1 MNQGKEK
8 NMNEQYWIEHEEKEN
23 LLREQKIE
31 KSKGSTCIYSKS
43 IFLRTINILI
53 KFVMTG
59 FSIYILWMSP
69 SIFLYLFFQ
78 SFNYVLGS
86 EYSQFFDVLLKIS
99 YPTVNI
105 IFVGILFLA
114 FILTE
119 INEENRKENL

>member
-1 MNQGKEK
+1 
-8 NMNEQYWIEHEEKEN
+8 MNEKYWIEHEEKEN

-31 KSKGSTCIYSKS
+31 KSKGSKCIYSKS

-59 FSIYILWMSP
+59 FSIYFIWMSP

-114 FILTE
+114 FTLTE

>member
-1 MNQGKEK
+1 
-8 NMNEQYWIEHEEKEN
+8 MNEKYWIEHEEKEN
-23 LLREQKIE
+23 LLRAQKIK

-53 KFVMTG
+53 KFVIMG
-59 FSIYILWMSP
+59 FSIYFIWMSP

-105 IFVGILFLA
+105 IFVGILFIA
-114 FILTE
+114 FTITTITDTTE
-119 INEENRKENL
+119 KRNSSK

>member
-1 MNQGKEK
+1 
-8 NMNEQYWIEHEEKEN
+8 MNEKYWIEHEEMEN
-23 LLREQKIE
+23 LLRAQKI
-31 KSKGSTCIYSKS
+31 KNSTVRRIYSKS

-53 KFVMTG
+53 KFVIMG
-59 FSIYILWMSP
+59 FSIYFIWMSP

-105 IFVGILFLA
+105 IFVGFLFIA
-114 FILTE
+114 FTLTE
-119 INEENRKENL
+119 ITETTEKRNSSK

>member
-1 MNQGKEK
+1 
-8 NMNEQYWIEHEEKEN
+8 MNEKYWIEHEEKEN

-31 KSKGSTCIYSKS
+31 KSQGSTCIYSKS

-53 KFVMTG
+53 KFVIMG
-59 FSIYILWMSP
+59 FSIYFIWMSP

-105 IFVGILFLA
+105 IFVGILFIA
-114 FILTE
+114 FTLTE
-119 INEENRKENL
+119 ITETTEKRNSSK